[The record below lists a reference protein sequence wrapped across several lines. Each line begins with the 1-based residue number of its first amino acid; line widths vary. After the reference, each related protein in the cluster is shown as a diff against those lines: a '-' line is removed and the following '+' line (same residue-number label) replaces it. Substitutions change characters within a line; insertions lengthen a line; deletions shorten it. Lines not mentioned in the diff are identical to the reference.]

1 MPYGKT
7 TGLLPRR
14 GEEGQTRRRQPRDG
28 VGRHWRAASKVR
40 GGRGLPANTR
50 SHEGQDGILSY
61 GFQRER
67 GPAPTGTSNFQKPEA
82 VTSHC
87 FESPSRRHFV
97 RQPWDAT
104 QKHFPNPLPGTHGIR
119 PPTTVGPLATWSGP
133 RAPMPRASTSPG
145 AQTSRGLVEEGSRA
159 GRPLPGLGAGPSLAG
174 RGWLRHEVPWPA
186 SLGPGLPAG

>member
-1 MPYGKT
+1 MPYAKT

-50 SHEGQDGILSY
+50 SHEGQDGILSC

-67 GPAPTGTSNFQKPEA
+67 GPAPTGISDFQKPEA
-82 VTSHC
+82 VTSRC
-87 FESPSRRHFV
+87 FESPSRRYFV

-104 QKHFPNPLPGTHGIR
+104 QTSQILCLKHTASDHPPRWALRLPG
-119 PPTTVGPLATWSGP
+119 
-133 RAPMPRASTSPG
+133 RAEAKPHRTCG
-145 AQTSRGLVEEGSRA
+145 
-159 GRPLPGLGAGPSLAG
+159 GRKLGF
-174 RGWLRHEVPWPA
+174 
-186 SLGPGLPAG
+186 